1 MGAPMILPD
10 DKKVLGRQCY
20 VRRTGINRHGMV
32 EFDFSIGDP
41 ELYVEM
47 ILPEAAFREFCDNNH
62 VRFLTEEQGAALD
75 ADREKW
81 RGGSI
86 QADGQRGPSSQP
98 RSK

>member
-1 MGAPMILPD
+1 MNPVDDKPGD
-10 DKKVLGRQCY
+10 DKKVLGRQCF

-47 ILPEAAFREFCDNNH
+47 ILPEAAFREFCDNNN
-62 VRFLTEEQGAALD
+62 VRFLTEEEGAVLD

-81 RGGSI
+81 RGGAI
-86 QADGQRGPSSQP
+86 QGDGRRG
-98 RSK
+98 